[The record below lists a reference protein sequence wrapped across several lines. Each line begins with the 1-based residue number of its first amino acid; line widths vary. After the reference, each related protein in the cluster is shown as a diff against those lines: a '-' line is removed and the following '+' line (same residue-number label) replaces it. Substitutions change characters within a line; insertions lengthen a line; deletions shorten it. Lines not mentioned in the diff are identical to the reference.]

1 MILFKTVHITKKLVD
16 KVAICVMHGQD
27 PWVNCQAFCDGR
39 QSIST
44 VISHG
49 FSWHGVDG
57 WMTIPG

>member
-44 VISHG
+44 GISHD
-49 FSWHGVDG
+49 FT
-57 WMTIPG
+57 MPII